1 MYKELNT
8 KQMEA
13 GRKEDKYFCLLEETI
28 FFEKQE
34 GSTAKF
40 LDRQL

>member
-8 KQMEA
+8 KQMESA
-13 GRKEDKYFCLLEETI
+13 RKEDKYFCLLEETI